1 MNSRSSTNYSKFMI
15 CWMSSIK
22 GKVLVNLEG
31 YTKSMHAGC
40 QLQEVKNQG
49 VQRDNYFETLQTPHL
64 HIQASGKVS

>member
-1 MNSRSSTNYSKFMI
+1 
-15 CWMSSIK
+15 MSSIK

-49 VQRDNYFETLQTPHL
+49 VQRNNYFETLPTPHL